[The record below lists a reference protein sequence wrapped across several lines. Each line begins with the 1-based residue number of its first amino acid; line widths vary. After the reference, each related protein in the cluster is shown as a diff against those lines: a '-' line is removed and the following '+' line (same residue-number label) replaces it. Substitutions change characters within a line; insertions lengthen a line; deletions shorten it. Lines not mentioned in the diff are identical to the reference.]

1 MNKLL
6 TRFKASEH
14 GGEYLM
20 RFISAWLCSLILIL
34 PFRPISKIFDKEYAG
49 EAPYLLLILFSQ
61 YSTACLPY
69 CVLSQSSEI

>member
-34 PFRPISKIFDKEYAG
+34 PFRPISKVFDKEYAG
-49 EAPYLLLILFSQ
+49 EAPYL
-61 YSTACLPY
+61 
-69 CVLSQSSEI
+69 